1 MNTLKPPP
9 SKGKAPA
16 LQPPR
21 RRHGARRSARRFA
34 LAAALAGPLG
44 GLAPASPARAQTP
57 LAALPPARSAEA
69 RPPTATA
76 PPSVPPL
83 TAPAG
88 PPPEPEADAGREAPE
103 PLRYTL
109 EAIQV
114 RGNLRTRD
122 RVVLRYVRFRTG
134 QVFDVDDA
142 ELQLMRFRLLGTG
155 FFRSVSLS
163 LRRGTRRGAV
173 VLVID
178 VDERNTVVVND
189 LWLGLSATATDAGGT
204 RPLTAYGGADV
215 AETNVA
221 GTGITLGGAF
231 ALAADQGALRLR
243 FFDPAFVGT
252 PWMLQGTLYHNTA
265 REFYG
270 NRDVL
275 YDDPVGGAERVQ
287 DYAVVR
293 YRRFGGSLGA
303 GHDLSTAAQLWLD
316 YRLESIDAST
326 PLAASHRRG
335 DQIEP
340 LSYGLLPGQSVA
352 STLRATLQFD
362 TRDAPVLPTRGW
374 SFVAAGDLSLA
385 PLGSSYPYQK
395 LMLRASHWWPVGR
408 RGHVARLDLFGGAI
422 GGRAPVF
429 EHFYAADLSDFLPDR
444 ILELNI
450 DSRPPP
456 NLLNTEIIERR
467 YGEYA
472 LKVQGEYRVPL
483 YRGRRSVYGLDV
495 FVAGGLYALTSSR
508 DVDDPPR
515 GYHGLRRLPVDATFN
530 LGLRLDTS
538 AGGFAFAFSNIFGF
552 LPALGG
558 PN

>member
-1 MNTLKPPP
+1 L
-9 SKGKAPA
+9 
-16 LQPPR
+16 
-21 RRHGARRSARRFA
+21 GA
-34 LAAALAGPLG
+34 
-44 GLAPASPARAQTP
+44 LAPASPARAQP
-57 LAALPPARSAEA
+57 APAAPPAGS
-69 RPPTATA
+69 TA
-76 PPSVPPL
+76 PPAGSMAPPTGSTAPPEGPPPTERAGPAMPPL
-83 TAPAG
+83 TAPPG
-88 PPPEPEADAGREAPE
+88 PPPEPDADAGREAPE

-114 RGNLRTRD
+114 RGNVRTRD
-122 RVVLRYVRFRTG
+122 RVVLRYVRFRPG

-142 ELQLMRFRLLGTG
+142 ELQLTRFRLLGTG

-303 GHDLSTAAQLWLD
+303 GHDLSTVTQLWLD

-335 DQIEP
+335 GQVEP
-340 LSYGLLPGQSVA
+340 LAYGLLPGQSVA

-374 SFVAAGDLSLA
+374 SIVAAGDLSLA

-395 LMLRASHWWPVGR
+395 LMVRASRWWPVGR

-456 NLLNTEIIERR
+456 NLLDTEIIERR

-483 YRGRRSVYGLDV
+483 YRGRRSVYGLDL
-495 FVAGGLYALTSSR
+495 FVAGGLYALTSAR
-508 DVDDPPR
+508 DLDDPPR
-515 GYHGLRRLPVDATFN
+515 GYRGLRRLPVDATFN

-558 PN
+558 QD

>member
-1 MNTLKPPP
+1 MQKQPP
-9 SKGKAPA
+9 SKGKASA
-16 LQPPR
+16 LQHPR
-21 RRHGARRSARRFA
+21 RRPAVRRPARGLTPAT
-34 LAAALAGPLG
+34 LAGV
-44 GLAPASPARAQTP
+44 LALSATASAQAPPAQPPPAAPPASEPSTE
-57 LAALPPARSAEA
+57 AE
-69 RPPTATA
+69 TNDE
-76 PPSVPPL
+76 
-83 TAPAG
+83 G
-88 PPPEPEADAGREAPE
+88 AGREAPE

-109 EAIQV
+109 EAIRV
-114 RGNLRTRD
+114 RGNVRTRD
-122 RVVLRYVRFRTG
+122 RVVLRYVRFRAG
-134 QVFDVDDA
+134 QVFDVDDT
-142 ELQLMRFRLLGTG
+142 ELELMRFRLLGTG

-163 LRRGTRRGAV
+163 LRRGSRRGAV

-178 VDERNTVVVND
+178 VVERNTVVVND
-189 LWLGLSATATDAGGT
+189 LWLGLSATATGDGGT

-270 NRDVL
+270 NDDVR
-275 YDDPVGGAERVQ
+275 YDDPVGGADEVHNN
-287 DYAVVR
+287 AVVR

-303 GHDLSTAAQLWLD
+303 GHDLSTAAQVWLD

-340 LSYGLLPGQSVA
+340 ISYGLLPGQSVA
-352 STLRATLQFD
+352 STLRATLHFD

-374 SFVAAGDLSLA
+374 SIVATGDLSLA
-385 PLGSSYPYQK
+385 PLGSNYPYQK
-395 LMLRASHWWPVGR
+395 LTLRASRWWPIGR

-422 GGRAPVF
+422 GGQAPVF
-429 EHFYAADLSDFLPDR
+429 ERFYVADLSDFLPDR

-456 NLLNTEIIERR
+456 NLLGTEIIERR
-467 YGEYA
+467 FGDYA

-483 YRGRRSVYGLDV
+483 YRGRRSVYGLDL
-495 FVAGGLYALTSSR
+495 FVAGGLYALTSAR
-508 DVDDPPR
+508 DLDDPPR

-538 AGGFAFAFSNIFGF
+538 AGGFAFAFANIFGF

-558 PN
+558 QN